1 MCVLALKKVCVMV
14 TGFVCPN
21 RVKEEI
27 VLLIFTI
34 YLIYIGTLISIAG
47 NAAGLYAAN
56 TYLSIRSCY
65 ATV

>member
-14 TGFVCPN
+14 MGFVCPN
-21 RVKEEI
+21 RVNEEI

-56 TYLSIRSCY
+56 MDLSIRSCY